1 MSSKKNAVRHIEQ
14 PKYKTRAEQLHFQ
27 AMLRGEYQEEAPQ
40 LDKKK
45 FLIISLI
52 IAAVLIAALLVVNYQ
67 IDKIALFNE
76 EIELGL
82 AEGAINND
90 ISVYM
95 AVRAVLIACMAF
107 YGLFMLIKLLKPKRR
122 KPNRS
127 FWGDLCIYLVM
138 AVFAVAMAFPLVFSI
153 ASSLKP
159 LDELFRFPPRVF
171 PQNPTLDNYSDLIVV
186 LGQSWVPFSRYL
198 VNTVFITAVGTFG
211 HVLIASMAAFVL
223 AKYDF
228 PGGKTFFNIV
238 VTALMFSGYVTG
250 IPNYVIMSKMKM
262 IDTYWAV
269 ILPAFAAPIGLFLM
283 KQFMEG
289 IPDALIEA
297 AQIDG
302 ARQGRIFWQIVMPN
316 VKPAWL
322 TIIIFSVQNLWNTNA
337 ATVISSESKKTLVY
351 ALQQIQA
358 GGIARTG
365 LAAAVTVIVVLV
377 PISIF
382 ILSQSQILETMA
394 SSGLKD

>member
-1 MSSKKNAVRHIEQ
+1 MKNNIVRHIEP
-14 PKYKTRAEQLHFQ
+14 PKTASRADQLRYLAQ
-27 AMLRGEYQEEAPQ
+27 LRGEIIEDEKPQ
-40 LDKKK
+40 LNVKK
-45 FLIISLI
+45 FLILSL
-52 IAAVLIAALLVVNYQ
+52 VVLLVLAGAFAFVQVQ
-67 IDKIALFNE
+67 IGKLEAYNE
-76 EIELGL
+76 QVEQGL
-82 AEGAINND
+82 MAGAVNND
-90 ISVYM
+90 ISMYLV
-95 AVRAVLIACMAF
+95 ARAALIAAAVI
-107 YGLFMLIKLLKPKRR
+107 YGLFMLVKLLHPKRR

-127 FWGDLCIYLVM
+127 FWGDLGIYLMMLV
-138 AVFAVAMAFPLVFSI
+138 VAVAMVFPLVFSV
-153 ASSLKP
+153 AASLKP

-171 PQNPTLDNYSDLIVV
+171 PQRVTLDNYSDLIVV

-198 VNTVFITAVGTFG
+198 TNTVFITFVGTFG
-211 HVLIASMAAFVL
+211 HVIIASMAAFVL

-228 PGGKTFFNIV
+228 PGGKLFFNIV

-250 IPNYVIMSKMKM
+250 IPNYVIMSKMNM
-262 IDTYWAV
+262 IDTYWAI

-289 IPDALIEA
+289 LPDALIEA
-297 AQIDG
+297 AELDG
-302 ARQGRIFWQIVMPN
+302 ASQMRIFWSIVMPN

-337 ATVISSESKKTLVY
+337 ATVIYSESKKTLVY

-358 GGIARTG
+358 GGVARTG
-365 LAAAVTVIVVLV
+365 MAAAVTVIVMLV
-377 PISIF
+377 PITIF

>member
-14 PKYKTRAEQLHFQ
+14 PKFKTRAEQLHFQ

-45 FLIISLI
+45 FLIISLLI
-52 IAAVLIAALLVVNYQ
+52 VLAMAAALLVVNHQ
-67 IDKIALFNE
+67 IDQIALFNE

-82 AEGAINND
+82 TVGTINND

-95 AVRAVLIACMAF
+95 AVRAVLIACMAL

-127 FWGDLCIYLVM
+127 FWGDLCIYLMM

-337 ATVISSESKKTLVY
+337 ATVIYSESKKTLVY